1 MYAIANPFQFKFRE
15 VLMEKKSKSIKVGT
29 CIKLTEARARVLSTN
44 SDTHAEPQTKAGDQA
59 YWFSLDLD
67 NKLAMALW
75 INTMHKELTSITVVW
90 WCNWTKFVQTQLG
103 EIQHIL
109 LDILTTCTCIT
120 GFVHFKI

>member
-59 YWFSLDLD
+59 Y
-67 NKLAMALW
+67 
-75 INTMHKELTSITVVW
+75 
-90 WCNWTKFVQTQLG
+90 
-103 EIQHIL
+103 
-109 LDILTTCTCIT
+109 
-120 GFVHFKI
+120 